1 MIAKY
6 HSHEQ
11 MPSRLKHLLG
21 KGSTIN
27 TATSTVA
34 ERAAG

>member
-6 HSHEQ
+6 HSLEQ
-11 MPSRLKHLLG
+11 RLPGLEHLLG
-21 KGSTIN
+21 EGTIKR
-27 TATSTVA
+27 ATSTVA